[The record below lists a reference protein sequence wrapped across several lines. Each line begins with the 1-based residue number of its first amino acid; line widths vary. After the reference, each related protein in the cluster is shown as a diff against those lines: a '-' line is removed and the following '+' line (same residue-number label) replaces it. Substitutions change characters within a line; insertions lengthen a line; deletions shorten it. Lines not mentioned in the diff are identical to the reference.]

1 MSCFSVVQSLRTV
14 TAEVNISSQRG
25 LFLKSCLFQGD
36 QRRLMDDDTVILLTV
51 KNALIHSLS
60 HPTCFSHIHLADV
73 CTWESLELKGGLP
86 TLHED
91 INLALKTVSLTRK
104 IKGIYPDALKIL
116 LLFWDR
122 IILWFFS
129 RGWPWMAVSPMALDS
144 ACWFAQ
150 GQVQTIYLWQRP
162 INLLSVLKYHHRLP
176 SPRKHNNT
184 WSLCFPILR
193 PCVCWHN

>member
-36 QRRLMDDDTVILLTV
+36 QRRLMDNDTVILLTV

-73 CTWESLELKGGLP
+73 CTWESLELKRLP
-86 TLHED
+86 TLHKD
-91 INLALKTVSLTRK
+91 INLALKTLSLTRK

-129 RGWPWMAVSPMALDS
+129 RADLEWLCPPW
-144 ACWFAQ
+144 
-150 GQVQTIYLWQRP
+150 LWTVHADLHKGKCKP
-162 INLLSVLKYHHRLP
+162 FIFDKGP
-176 SPRKHNNT
+176 
-184 WSLCFPILR
+184 
-193 PCVCWHN
+193 